1 MQRRD
6 FLAQAGLGVA
16 AVALSPWQALAQG
29 GGFTLPKLP
38 YAYDALEPHIDA
50 ETMKIHHDL
59 HHQAY
64 VDNLNKALAGQ
75 ADLLKLPVDQLM
87 RDLDK
92 VPKDARQAVVNN
104 GGGHANHTLFW
115 EIMGPKAGG
124 QPAGSLAKAIDA
136 AFGSFDKLQAAV
148 SAAGMT
154 RFGSGWAWLVV
165 DKDKKLAVLSSANQD
180 TPLSNGQTPILGLD
194 VWEHAYY
201 IKYRN
206 RRAEYVKAWW
216 NVANWSAVAERY
228 AKALKG

>member
-6 FLAQAGLGVA
+6 FLTQAGLGVA

-92 VPKDARQAVVNN
+92 VPKDAAARRRWLRDTRADPPTSAVRAALTKWYGAERGNAVR
-104 GGGHANHTLFW
+104 HAEAF
-115 EIMGPKAGG
+115 EICEYG
-124 QPAGSLAKAIDA
+124 
-136 AFGSFDKLQAAV
+136 
-148 SAAGMT
+148 T
-154 RFGSGWAWLVV
+154 RP
-165 DKDKKLAVLSSANQD
+165 DETMIKKLFPFL
-180 TPLSNGQTPILGLD
+180 P
-194 VWEHAYY
+194 
-201 IKYRN
+201 
-206 RRAEYVKAWW
+206 
-216 NVANWSAVAERY
+216 
-228 AKALKG
+228 